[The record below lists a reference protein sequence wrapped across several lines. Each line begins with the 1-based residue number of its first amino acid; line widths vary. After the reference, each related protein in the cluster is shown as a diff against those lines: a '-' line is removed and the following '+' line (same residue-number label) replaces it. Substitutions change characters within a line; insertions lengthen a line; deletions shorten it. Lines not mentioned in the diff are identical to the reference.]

1 MKKWIRNRR
10 ADLIGKSPSAE
21 QSAYDIIKGMGLR
34 VIRQHP
40 IETGRHVYFADLFV
54 PSLHLVVE
62 IDGGY
67 HTTGTQRRLDRN
79 RSANI
84 RRIGYHVCRLSNR
97 DARSR
102 AKVREKIQAM
112 ANRISRV

>member
-10 ADLIGKSPSAE
+10 AELMGKAPSAE
-21 QSAYDIIKGMGLR
+21 SSAYNIITGMGLR

-40 IETGRHVYFADLFV
+40 IKTGRHVYFADLYV
-54 PSLHLVVE
+54 PSLRLVVE

-67 HTTGTQRRLDRN
+67 HATGLQRRLDRN

-84 RRIGYHVCRLSNR
+84 RRLGYHVCRLSNR
-97 DARSR
+97 DARCR
-102 AKVREKIQAM
+102 EKVRAKIQAM
-112 ANRISRV
+112 ANRLAR